1 MENYY
6 ISISSPIGPLWLL
19 QQDNALVGLHGA
31 KPFDLEQYCNTSTPL
46 LLETQKQ
53 LEEYFAGTRKT
64 FDLPLSPKGTLFQQ
78 AVWQAL
84 REIPYGATRSYKEIA
99 QTIGRPNAYRAVGQT
114 NNRNPLMIVQPCHR
128 VIGTNGSLTGFAH
141 GIDMKA
147 FLLDLEQ
154 RYR

>member
-31 KPFDLEQYCNTSTPL
+31 KPFDLEQYRNTSTPL

-84 REIPYGATRSYKEIA
+84 REIPYGETRSYKEIA
-99 QTIGRPNAYRAVGQT
+99 QTIGRPNACRAVGQA

-128 VIGTNGSLTGFAH
+128 VIGANGSLTGFAH

-154 RYR
+154 KYR